1 MRSYRL
7 FSSAFLLV
15 LALSAPACSQPER
28 PAQPEPGV
36 LWESRPHPEGDLT
49 YSVQTLV
56 RESFPVQIE
65 TIVKVENRS
74 GKAQTLEFPDGCPL
88 LLRVYE
94 ENARERTPV
103 WDQSRVLYCTQA
115 IQHFDLEDGESMR
128 FSTRTDAEE
137 ILGDSIPAGR
147 YDLTVVVKRIGW
159 PIELDAGSVDL
170 EGGANYL
177 EK

>member
-49 YSVQTLV
+49 YSVQTLA

-65 TIVKVENRS
+65 PTAKVENR
-74 GKAQTLEFPDGCPL
+74 
-88 LLRVYE
+88 
-94 ENARERTPV
+94 RERK
-103 WDQSRVLYCTQA
+103 
-115 IQHFDLEDGESMR
+115 
-128 FSTRTDAEE
+128 STRLNSSHAA
-137 ILGDSIPAGR
+137 SSYAGR
-147 YDLTVVVKRIGW
+147 CLTLKS
-159 PIELDAGSVDL
+159 A
-170 EGGANYL
+170 
-177 EK
+177 